1 MVGYT
6 ILDSLVN
13 QVNQVNMK
21 KISVLL
27 VEFSYLMSP
36 AAGAQTYLIRRLNE
50 GGGKGYSDIH
60 ESRAAI
66 SGEKIRIWF
75 ATLTNP
81 DCSSAGTVTAQIV
94 IPPHH
99 GHADI
104 LTEKVYPNFIAP
116 NPRVICDTHKVDGV
130 EAFYTS
136 DAEYHGHDKIVLQS
150 ATSEGRV
157 RRILIDIDVR

>member
-6 ILDSLVN
+6 GWDSLVKTVKTKN
-13 QVNQVNMK
+13 
-21 KISVLL
+21 ITVLL
-27 VEFSYLMSP
+27 IAFSCLMPPLAS
-36 AAGAQTYLIRRLNE
+36 GQTYLVRRLNE
-50 GGGKGYSDIH
+50 GSSKGYSDIYA
-60 ESRAAI
+60 SRAAI

-94 IPPHH
+94 TPPHH

-104 LTEKVYPNFIAP
+104 STEKVYPNFIAP

-130 EAFYTS
+130 QAFYTS
-136 DAEYHGHDKIVLQS
+136 DAGYHGHDKIVLQS

-157 RRILIDIDVR
+157 RRVLIDVDVR